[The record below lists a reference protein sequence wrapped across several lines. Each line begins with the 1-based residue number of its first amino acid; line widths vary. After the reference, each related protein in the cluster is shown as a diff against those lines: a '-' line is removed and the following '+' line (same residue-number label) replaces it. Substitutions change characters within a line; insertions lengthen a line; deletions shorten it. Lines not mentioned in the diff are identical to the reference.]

1 MGVKANEVTTR
12 RGVLRAHVLACARK
26 KSLQLA
32 SGIVLLVTPLD
43 SDMVEEGKD
52 LGDLDKRLHAWS
64 W

>member
-1 MGVKANEVTTR
+1 MKANKVTTR
-12 RGVLRAHVLACARK
+12 VAAFPGLPQRISLRLE

-32 SGIVLLVTPLD
+32 SGIVFLVKPLA

-52 LGDLDKRLHAWS
+52 LGDLDKRLHVWS